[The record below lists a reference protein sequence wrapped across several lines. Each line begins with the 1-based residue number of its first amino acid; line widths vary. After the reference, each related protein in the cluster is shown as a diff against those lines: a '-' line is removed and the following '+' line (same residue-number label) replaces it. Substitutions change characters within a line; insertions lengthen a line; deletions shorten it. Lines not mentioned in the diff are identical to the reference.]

1 MPRQLYGRTITFINL
16 AFIWMPI
23 ILLAAMIFMMQ
34 FYRLD
39 EKELQANKADAA
51 AKVEPKEDV
60 EYDANN

>member
-1 MPRQLYGRTITFINL
+1 
-16 AFIWMPI
+16 MPI

-39 EKELQANKADAA
+39 EKKLQANKADAA
-51 AKVEPKEDV
+51 AKVEPRRDV